1 MEPVG
6 VAMALGTAFLWALT
20 SVAMRRAT
28 AEVSPVAASAV
39 ASLMG
44 LVIALVAT
52 LAELSA
58 GREFHALDGG
68 LVEAVAAGAL
78 VFGIGRLLWYYGI
91 SKIGASRSNAIAAS
105 ETLIAPLVAII
116 LAGESP
122 SVLVLTGG
130 AMIAAGVATVSLQRN
145 GGSSGNE
152 WTVGVAAS
160 VGAALSFALGAT
172 YARIANVAIGSPFL
186 TTLISTATSL
196 SMMLLLTA
204 RTGGLRRA
212 LGNGYA
218 LAGSL
223 ANGLASVLFWGSL
236 YLAPVSV
243 AVPLTQTY
251 PLFTLMIT
259 LGFAKALERVD
270 AWTAVGAVA
279 VTVGAVMVTAS

>member
-6 VAMALGTAFLWALT
+6 VALALGTAFLWALT

-28 AEVSPVAASAV
+28 RDVSPVAASAV
-39 ASLMG
+39 ASLTG
-44 LVIALVAT
+44 LLIALAAT

-58 GREFHALDGG
+58 GGRVQAFSGG

-105 ETLIAPLVAII
+105 ETLIAPLVAVV

-122 SVLVLTGG
+122 SALVLTGC
-130 AMIAAGVATVSLQRN
+130 AMVAAGVAIVSLQRN
-145 GGSSGNE
+145 DGSSGQE
-152 WTVGVAAS
+152 WTLGVAAS
-160 VGAALSFALGAT
+160 AGAALSFALGAT
-172 YARIANVAIGSPFL
+172 YARIANVSIGSPFL

-196 SMMLLLTA
+196 LMMLLLTA
-204 RTGGLRRA
+204 RTGGLWKA
-212 LGNGYA
+212 LGNGFA

-236 YLAPVSV
+236 YLAPVSL
-243 AVPLTQTY
+243 AVPLTQTF
-251 PLFTLMIT
+251 PLFTLVIT
-259 LGFAKALERVD
+259 LGFARALEHVD
-270 AWTAVGAVA
+270 ARTAIGAIA
-279 VTVGAVMVTAS
+279 VTAGAVMVTVS